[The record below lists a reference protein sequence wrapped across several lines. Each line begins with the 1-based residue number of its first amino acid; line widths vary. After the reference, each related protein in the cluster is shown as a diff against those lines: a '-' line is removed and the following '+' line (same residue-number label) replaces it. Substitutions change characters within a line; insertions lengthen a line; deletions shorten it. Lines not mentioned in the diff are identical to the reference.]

1 MAQSLSEQK
10 RQPLARIAMNIAH
23 RFRLLPAAVLFL
35 SFLAACWPSFALQL
49 GQTDYTKADTKIVP
63 LRSNLS
69 LIQIKTPQDLN
80 NILVLSGREGYLLV
94 DHPEAV
100 AGPIVQKALDGL
112 GQRPVR
118 FLLNTHWHYDHVG
131 GNEIYGPDAIIVA
144 HENVRTRL
152 MTKQTPFWSP
162 TPIGPYP
169 EKAWPRITFRD
180 SLTIH
185 FDGDDIEMDHY
196 ATGHTDTDSVV
207 YFAKA
212 NAVDVGD
219 IYNARGEEFAGGQDM
234 EGIAKSLAAVV
245 ERTNDDTI
253 IVTGHSQPSNRR
265 DLALYVKLLNATIE
279 QVRQEISAGKSEK
292 EIVDQGLAAD
302 WAPWFAPNRAPDGKY
317 FVDVIYGT
325 LARKN
330 KQDQ

>member
-1 MAQSLSEQK
+1 MKLAYRS
-10 RQPLARIAMNIAH
+10 PLAVG
-23 RFRLLPAAVLFL
+23 FLFFAVCNSAL
-35 SFLAACWPSFALQL
+35 ALQM
-49 GQTDYTKADTKIVP
+49 GQTDYTKAETKIIS
-63 LRSNLS
+63 LRGNLS

-80 NILVLSGREGYLLV
+80 NIVVLSGPEGYLLV

-100 AGPIVQKALDGL
+100 AGPIVQKELYNL
-112 GQRPVR
+112 GKRPVR

-144 HENVRTRL
+144 YENVRTRM

-169 EKAWPRITFRD
+169 ERAWPRITFRD
-180 SLTIH
+180 SVTIH

-212 NAVDVGD
+212 NAVVVGD
-219 IYNARGEEFAGGQDM
+219 IYNARGEDFAGGQDM
-234 EGIAKSLAAVV
+234 EGIAKSLAAVLA
-245 ERTNDDTI
+245 RINDDTI

-265 DLALYVKLLNATIE
+265 DLALYMKLLNATIE
-279 QVRQEISAGKSEK
+279 QVRQEIAAGKTET
-292 EIVDQGLAAD
+292 EIVDQGLPAD
-302 WAPWFAPNRAPDGKY
+302 WAQWFAPKPAPDGKY
-317 FVDVIYGT
+317 LVDIIWGT
-325 LARKN
+325 LAHKN
-330 KQDQ
+330 KHDQ